1 MKNLNILLI
10 EDNAGDILLIREAFE
25 ESPIRHELRG
35 IRDGSAAI
43 AFFDDCSGPDVPDLV
58 LLDINLPLKSG
69 HEVLSYIKKCDKL
82 ACMAVVMLTTS
93 SSECDILSAY
103 KYYADGYLVKPII
116 IPEFA
121 MLLDKLTLHPRRIC

>member
-10 EDNAGDILLIREAFE
+10 EDNAGDILLTREAFE
-25 ESPIRHELRG
+25 ESPIRHELRV

-43 AFFDDCSGPDVPDLV
+43 AFFDDCNGSDVPDLV

-69 HEVLSYIKKCDKL
+69 HEVLRYIKKCDKL
-82 ACMAVVMLTTS
+82 TCMPVVMLTTS
-93 SSECDILSAY
+93 SSECDMLSAY

-116 IPEFA
+116 IPELA
-121 MLLDKLTLHPRRIC
+121 ILLDRMTLHPRRIC